1 MRVCV
6 CACVC
11 VRACMRAC
19 VRECVCVCVG
29 GGGGMFLYLSMFDV
43 MKVAVHSETKIGVD
57 TSHILQLLHLHEQ
70 RKDLLHFI
78 MS

>member
-1 MRVCV
+1 MCGG
-6 CACVC
+6 
-11 VRACMRAC
+11 
-19 VRECVCVCVG
+19 G